1 MKQFLCIWDKVVFHT
16 ENITEIKGIEF
27 FTLENGYSKE
37 EIENINNMEV
47 GDIYN
52 LPSYYNQHIITRV
65 KDI

>member
-1 MKQFLCIWDKVVFHT
+1 MKQFLCIWDKVVFRT
-16 ENITEIKGIEF
+16 ENLAEIKGIEF
-27 FTLENGYSKE
+27 FTNNHGYSKE
-37 EIENINNMEV
+37 EIETINNMEV

>member
-1 MKQFLCIWDKVVFHT
+1 MKQFLCIWDKEIFHT

-52 LPSYYNQHIITRV
+52 IPTYPNQHIITRI